1 VLWLSKPQTIL
12 LIRDPLNGSGKG
24 MVVLPKTGRNSG
36 DHVPGNGRSIFC
48 LESCR
53 ASSARKLSLPD
64 FVSCSILRSQASLKS
79 ISESPSRNW
88 FFSCSL
94 SFRTAARISVTLIGL
109 FSARNS
115 GCQSGVGIV
124 DMTRFVWTRAMV
136 FVGRCE
142 S

>member
-1 VLWLSKPQTIL
+1 MLWLSKPQTIL
-12 LIRDPLNGSGKG
+12 LIRDPLHGSGKG
-24 MVVLPKTGRNSG
+24 MVVLPKTGRNTG
-36 DHVPGNGRSIFC
+36 NHVPGNGRSRFC

-88 FFSCSL
+88 FFSCSS
-94 SFRTAARISVTLIGL
+94 SFRTAARISVTLIEL

-115 GCQSGVGIV
+115 RCQSGVGIV
-124 DMTRFVWTRAMV
+124 DMKHFVWTRVMV

>member
-1 VLWLSKPQTIL
+1 MLWLSKPQTIL
-12 LIRDPLNGSGKG
+12 LIRDPLHGSGKG
-24 MVVLPKTGRNSG
+24 MVVLPKTGRNTG
-36 DHVPGNGRSIFC
+36 NHVPGNGRSRFC

-79 ISESPSRNW
+79 ILESPSRNW
-88 FFSCSL
+88 FFSCSS

-115 GCQSGVGIV
+115 RCQSGVGIV
-124 DMTRFVWTRAMV
+124 DMTCFVWTRAMV

>member
-1 VLWLSKPQTIL
+1 MLWLSKPQTIL
-12 LIRDPLNGSGKG
+12 LICDPLHGSGKG
-24 MVVLPKTGRNSG
+24 MVVLPKTGRNTG
-36 DHVPGNGRSIFC
+36 NHVPGNGRSRFC

-88 FFSCSL
+88 FFSCSS

-124 DMTRFVWTRAMV
+124 DMTRFVWTRAMG